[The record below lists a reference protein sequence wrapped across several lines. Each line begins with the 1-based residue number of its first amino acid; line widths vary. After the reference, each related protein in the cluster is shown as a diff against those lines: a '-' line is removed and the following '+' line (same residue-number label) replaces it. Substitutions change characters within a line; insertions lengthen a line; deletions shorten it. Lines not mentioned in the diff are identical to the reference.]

1 MISSV
6 LTYVIS
12 NPLGDFAVKDLET
25 EQRVKLSA
33 LHAVAVVLLIAQ
45 HCQILRIK
53 RSVCPYVH
61 LIISYFYFIE
71 KRIYPKH
78 IKSASVV
85 IVDLKTS
92 NTISLFVLLKK
103 KCALVIQELGC
114 FQVQFYFRTNRISYL
129 QANGRSEEDL
139 EEEFIPNILHNESH

>member
-1 MISSV
+1 M
-6 LTYVIS
+6 
-12 NPLGDFAVKDLET
+12 
-25 EQRVKLSA
+25 
-33 LHAVAVVLLIAQ
+33 
-45 HCQILRIK
+45 RIK

-61 LIISYFYFIE
+61 LIITYFYLIE

-103 KCALVIQELGC
+103 VHSLSRNSDAFKSNFISEQTGSVICRQA
-114 FQVQFYFRTNRISYL
+114 VVRKRTQRRNLFPTFCIMITLIDIRRGAKL
-129 QANGRSEEDL
+129 T
-139 EEEFIPNILHNESH
+139 

>member
-1 MISSV
+1 M
-6 LTYVIS
+6 
-12 NPLGDFAVKDLET
+12 
-25 EQRVKLSA
+25 
-33 LHAVAVVLLIAQ
+33 
-45 HCQILRIK
+45 RIK

-61 LIISYFYFIE
+61 LKITYFYLIE

-103 KCALVIQELGC
+103 SALVIQELGC

>member
-12 NPLGDFAVKDLET
+12 NPLGDFTVKDLET

-103 KCALVIQELGC
+103 KMCTRYPGTRVLSSPIL
-114 FQVQFYFRTNRISYL
+114 FQNKQDQLSAGKR
-129 QANGRSEEDL
+129 
-139 EEEFIPNILHNESH
+139 

>member
-1 MISSV
+1 M
-6 LTYVIS
+6 
-12 NPLGDFAVKDLET
+12 
-25 EQRVKLSA
+25 
-33 LHAVAVVLLIAQ
+33 
-45 HCQILRIK
+45 RIK

-61 LIISYFYFIE
+61 LIITYFYLIE

-103 KCALVIQELGC
+103 KCTRYPGTRMLSSPIL
-114 FQVQFYFRTNRISYL
+114 FQNKQDQLSAGKR
-129 QANGRSEEDL
+129 
-139 EEEFIPNILHNESH
+139 